1 MDIGYTPRRTF
12 HGMIHVAWVVGLLC
26 LAGCGGGSLAGPG
39 ATPAGSQPTT
49 VFADTA
55 LETAV
60 RRALAVAVG
69 PLDTTALAALTS
81 LSARGQGIQALTGI
95 EALHGLQALDL
106 EENRLS
112 DLSPLA
118 SLGSLAMLDLAGNQ
132 VRDLA
137 PLAGLTR
144 LSYLELSDNL
154 VSDLGPLAGLRQL
167 EYLALSRNAV
177 QNLAPLLG
185 LLQLQSV
192 ELTGNP
198 LGAESQGQH
207 LRALAWRGVQVVCV
221 ECAASGDTGGAS
233 TDRDRWRIAF
243 LTNRDGNREIY
254 AMDTDGG
261 DPVNVSRTP
270 WNEVAYAW
278 SPDGTLIAYTRD
290 QFEDTGKVYLYDW
303 LGNTDIV
310 AVEGPST
317 PTPAYPSWLPD
328 GRRLAIGYA
337 RGGMMVLFDTIEL
350 RADTLQWSGWYPT
363 WSPDGTRVAYLSNE
377 RASVT
382 RGMDALWIR
391 NADGTDARF
400 LTNGAYWDSPAWSP
414 DGTRLAFC
422 GQQGGDLEIYAIKAD
437 GSDLRRLTRHPGM
450 DWGPDWSP
458 DGARIVYA
466 SYSAGNA
473 EICVMAADGGTP
485 TNLTR
490 KPAIDTKPRW
500 VHWWW

>member
-1 MDIGYTPRRTF
+1 
-12 HGMIHVAWVVGLLC
+12 LLP
-26 LAGCGGGSLAGPG
+26 GCGDSPTRQSDGPG
-39 ATPAGSQPTT
+39 DGDTPQTAA
-49 VFADTA
+49 FADTA

-60 RRALAVAVG
+60 RRALATPEG
-69 PLDTTALAALTS
+69 SLDTVALVGLTT
-81 LSARGQGIQALTGI
+81 LSARSQGIEALTGI

-106 EENRLS
+106 EENRIS

-154 VSDLGPLAGLRQL
+154 VSDLSPLAGLRQL

-177 QNLAPLLG
+177 QDLAPLLG

-207 LRALAWRGVQVVCV
+207 LRALAWRGVQVVCA

-233 TDRDRWRIAF
+233 TDQDRWRIAF

-261 DPVNVSRTP
+261 DPANVSRTP

-303 LGNTDIV
+303 LGNTDTIV
-310 AVEGPST
+310 PVEGLS
-317 PTPAYPSWLPD
+317 TPAYPSWLPD

-337 RGGMMVLFDTIEL
+337 GGGVMVLFDTIEQ

-400 LTNGAYWDSPAWSP
+400 LTNGAYWDSPVWSP
-414 DGTRLAFC
+414 DGTQIAFC
-422 GQQGGDLEIYAIKAD
+422 GQPGGDLEIYAIKAD

-450 DWGPDWSP
+450 DWGPAWSP

-485 TNLTR
+485 TNLTQN
-490 KPAIDTKPRW
+490 PAIDTEPRW
-500 VHWWW
+500 VRWWGGF